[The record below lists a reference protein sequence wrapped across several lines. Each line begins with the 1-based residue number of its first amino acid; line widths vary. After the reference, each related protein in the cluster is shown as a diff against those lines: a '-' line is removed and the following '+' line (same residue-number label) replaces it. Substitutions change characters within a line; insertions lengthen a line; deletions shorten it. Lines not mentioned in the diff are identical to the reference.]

1 MQISSVGG
9 MGLLDSL
16 LGAEGRKSFKRKDSD
31 AGEAGKALEE
41 LRGSLYN
48 ELRTSEGAKRQ
59 QQRFCGPVV
68 AMTFNFFVAVG
79 IILTNKLVMGRVGFN
94 FPIFLTLLHYAVSWL
109 LLAIFRTLSW
119 LPVSPPAKTTPS
131 SSIFLLGAI
140 MAFASGLANTSL
152 KYNSVGFYQMA
163 KIAVTPT
170 IVLAEFVLFRKTISF
185 KKVLALGAVSA
196 GVAVARVTDLQFNAF
211 GACIALAWIVPSAI
225 NKILWS
231 SLQQQANWTA
241 LALMWKTTPI
251 TIFFLLALMPW
262 LDPPG
267 VLLFKWD
274 INNSCAI
281 LSSALLGF
289 LLQWSGALALG
300 ATSAT
305 SHVVL
310 GQFKTCVILVGGYI
324 LLDSDPGLVSLSGA
338 VFALAGMSVY
348 TSLNLK
354 ESKDGS
360 NKQIPVQTP
369 VSKTKTSENGSED
382 STVIKTTNDV

>member
-1 MQISSVGG
+1 MSAME
-9 MGLLDSL
+9 MG
-16 LGAEGRKSFKRKDSD
+16 R
-31 AGEAGKALEE
+31 ALEE

-68 AMTFNFFVAVG
+68 AMSFNFVVAVG

-94 FPIFLTLLHYAVSWL
+94 FPIFLTLIHYSTAWI
-109 LLAIFRTLSW
+109 LLAFFKALAL
-119 LPVSPPAKTTPS
+119 LPVSPPSKTAPS
-131 SSIFLLGAI
+131 SSLFSLGAI

-170 IVLAEFVLFRKTISF
+170 IVLAECILFRKTISF
-185 KKVLALGAVSA
+185 KKVLALAVVSA
-196 GVAVARVTDLQFNAF
+196 GVAVATVTDLEFNIF
-211 GACIALAWIVPSAI
+211 GACIAIAWIIPSAI

-231 SLQQQANWTA
+231 NLQQQAHWTA

-251 TIFFLLALMPW
+251 TIFFLVALMPW

-267 VLLFKWD
+267 VLLFEWD
-274 INNSCAI
+274 LNNSTAVLI
-281 LSSALLGF
+281 SALLGF

-310 GQFKTCVILVGGYI
+310 GQFKTCVILLGGY
-324 LLDSDPGLVSLSGA
+324 LLLNSDPGFVSLCGA
-338 VFALAGMSVY
+338 VAALCGMSVY

-354 ESKDGS
+354 ESNDS
-360 NKQIPVQTP
+360 SSKQLPMQNPPPKAKISDN
-369 VSKTKTSENGSED
+369 VSVSED
-382 STVIKTTNDV
+382 STVTNTNVV

>member
-1 MQISSVGG
+1 
-9 MGLLDSL
+9 MGWFDSL
-16 LGAEGRKSFKRKDSD
+16 LGADGRKFIKRKDSD
-31 AGEAGKALEE
+31 AGEAGRALEE
-41 LRGSLYN
+41 LRSSLYN

-59 QQRFCGPVV
+59 QQRFCGPVA
-68 AMTFNFFVAVG
+68 AMSFNFVVSVG
-79 IILTNKLVMGRVGFN
+79 IILTNKLVMGKVGFN
-94 FPIFLTLLHYAVSWL
+94 FPIFLTLIHYSIAWM
-109 LLAIFRTLSW
+109 LLAFFKALSL
-119 LPVSPPAKTTPS
+119 LPVSPPSKTTPFS
-131 SSIFLLGAI
+131 SLFSLGAI

-185 KKVLALGAVSA
+185 KKVLALAVVSA
-196 GVAVARVTDLQFNAF
+196 GVAVATITDLEFNVF
-211 GACIALAWIVPSAI
+211 GACIAIAWIIPSAI

-231 SLQQQANWTA
+231 NLQQQANWTA

-251 TIFFLLALMPW
+251 TIFFLVALMPW

-274 INNSCAI
+274 LNNSTAVLI
-281 LSSALLGF
+281 SALLGF

-310 GQFKTCVILVGGYI
+310 GQFKTCVILVGGYL
-324 LLDSDPGLVSLSGA
+324 LLDSDPGFISFCGA
-338 VFALAGMSVY
+338 VAALGGMSIY

-354 ESKDGS
+354 ETNESSSKHLPMQNPLPKS
-360 NKQIPVQTP
+360 
-369 VSKTKTSENGSED
+369 KTSENVSED
-382 STVIKTTNDV
+382 STATNTTNVA